1 MFKVVLQVMALE
13 IGNDFYLTNDELLV
27 MTQFLDFIEEEEHN
41 QVDYEKPIEQPE
53 VCFFSILT

>member
-1 MFKVVLQVMALE
+1 MALE

>member
-1 MFKVVLQVMALE
+1 
-13 IGNDFYLTNDELLV
+13 

-41 QVDYEKPIEQPE
+41 QVDYEKPIKEPE